1 MRTWFFV
8 GLLLLASWYPDQTK
22 AVAAIIWGAPTWAW
36 GLAALPVA
44 FAVMLACEVRRRANV
59 NVAGIIAEALGN
71 LESESGPGVEPMREM
86 LRKELVKDLWF
97 AAISKWVGNIVLV
110 AGALVAVWPILQA
123 LPTTH

>member
-44 FAVMLACEVRRRANV
+44 FAVMLACESTWANV

-71 LESESGPGVEPMREM
+71 LESG
-86 LRKELVKDLWF
+86 
-97 AAISKWVGNIVLV
+97 AAP
-110 AGALVAVWPILQA
+110 A
-123 LPTTH
+123 